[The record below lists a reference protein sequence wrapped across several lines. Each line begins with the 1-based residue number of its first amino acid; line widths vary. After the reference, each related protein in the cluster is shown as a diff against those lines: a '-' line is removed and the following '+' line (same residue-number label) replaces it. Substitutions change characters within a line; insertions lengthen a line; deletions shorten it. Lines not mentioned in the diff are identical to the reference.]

1 MARGPGITGE
11 LDLDDTRPPGLPA
24 PDALV
29 ISTDRL
35 TKTYG
40 PRDAVHEVSLGVQR
54 GEVYGLLGPNGA
66 GKTTTLRLLLG
77 LIRPT
82 SGTAVV
88 CNAAPGSPASLTAV
102 GALVEEP
109 AQYPYLSGRDNLRVL
124 ARYSNVAR
132 PRVDEVLDLVG
143 LTPRACDK
151 VRTYSLGMRQRLGV
165 AAALLKDPDVLILD
179 EPTNGLD
186 PQGVAQ
192 MRNLIRNL
200 GSGDRTVV
208 LSSHMLAEVEQV
220 CDRVGVIRDGVLI
233 AQGPVTQLRGA
244 EALHIRAEPME
255 HARDVVLREHAVEAA
270 DIQDG
275 TLVVKAPP
283 EAAAR
288 LNTVLVEQGIA
299 VSHLSMH
306 QRSLEDVF
314 LDMTGDDTD
323 PADEEPS

>member
-1 MARGPGITGE
+1 
-11 LDLDDTRPPGLPA
+11 
-24 PDALV
+24 
-29 ISTDRL
+29 
-35 TKTYG
+35 
-40 PRDAVHEVSLGVQR
+40 
-54 GEVYGLLGPNGA
+54 
-66 GKTTTLRLLLG
+66 
-77 LIRPT
+77 
-82 SGTAVV
+82 V
-88 CNAAPGSPASLTAV
+88 CDAAPGTPASLAAI
-102 GALVEEP
+102 GSLVEEP

-124 ARYSNVAR
+124 ARYSDVPKA
-132 PRVDEVLDLVG
+132 RVDEVLERVG
-143 LTPRACDK
+143 LTSRARDK

-192 MRNLIRNL
+192 MRNLIRTL

-220 CDRVGVIRDGVLI
+220 CDRVGVIREGLLI

-244 EALHIRAEPME
+244 EVLHIRAEPIA
-255 HARDVVLREHAVEAA
+255 HARDVVLRESAVEAA
-270 DIQDG
+270 DIRDD
-275 TLVVKAPP
+275 TLEVKAPA

-314 LDMTGDDTD
+314 LDMTGEDADRTGDDAAQ
-323 PADEEPS
+323 ADEEPS

>member
-1 MARGPGITGE
+1 
-11 LDLDDTRPPGLPA
+11 
-24 PDALV
+24 
-29 ISTDRL
+29 
-35 TKTYG
+35 
-40 PRDAVHEVSLGVQR
+40 
-54 GEVYGLLGPNGA
+54 VYGLLGPNGA

-165 AAALLKDPDVLILD
+165 AAALLKNPDVLILD

-233 AQGPVTQLRGA
+233 AQGPVTQLRGS